1 MKTRNT
7 FLSMLAIAGTFM
19 TTSCD
24 DNDDKWTPD
33 QHIVSALDSKYP
45 GISKVDWDKEQNYY
59 VADFRY
65 ENIEREAWFSE
76 GGEWVM
82 TESDIT
88 YEMLPQAV
96 KTSFEA
102 SEYNSWRKE
111 DIDMLERLN
120 TETLYILD
128 LEQGEQ
134 EVDLY
139 YNEKG
144 DLIKT
149 VTDSDD
155 HSHMPI
161 QLTNKQQ
168 ELINSR
174 YAGATIVDVDKEAR
188 GTEIEIKHE
197 NIYKEVYFNN
207 NDEWQHTTW
216 DIYYRNNSN
225 NGITEEAVKNAI
237 RNYES
242 QGYQVDDVNLREN
255 ANGTVYIVEF
265 EKEHDIEI
273 VKTFDMEG
281 NEVL

>member
-1 MKTRNT
+1 MKTRSV

-19 TTSCD
+19 ATSCN
-24 DNDDKWTPD
+24 DNDDNWRPD
-33 QHIVSALDSKYP
+33 QHIVNALENKYP
-45 GISKVDWDKEQNYY
+45 GTSRVDWDREQNYY

-88 YEMLPQAV
+88 YEMLPQVV
-96 KTSFEA
+96 KTNFEA
-102 SEYNSWRKE
+102 SEYSSWKKE

-139 YNEKG
+139 YNENG

-149 VTDSDD
+149 ITDSDN

-174 YAGATIVDVDKEAR
+174 YPGASVVDVDKESR

-197 NIYKEVYFNN
+197 NIYKEVYFDN

-216 DIYYRNNSN
+216 DIYYRNNTN
-225 NGITEEAVKNAI
+225 NGITEEAVRTAI
-237 RNYES
+237 RNYEN
-242 QGYQVDDVNLREN
+242 QGYQVDDVDMREN
-255 ANGTVYIVEF
+255 ANGIVYLVEF
-265 EKEHDIEI
+265 EKAHEI
-273 VKTFDMEG
+273 DVIKTFDLEG
-281 NEVL
+281 NEIL